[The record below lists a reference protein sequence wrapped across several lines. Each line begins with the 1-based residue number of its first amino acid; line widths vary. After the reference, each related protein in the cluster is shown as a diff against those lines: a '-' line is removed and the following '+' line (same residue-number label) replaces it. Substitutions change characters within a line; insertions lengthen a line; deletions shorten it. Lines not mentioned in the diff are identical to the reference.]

1 MLCCRQ
7 DAEGCRVRGIR
18 GAATVDDNSRESI
31 LTTTRDLLQ
40 EMQSRNALQPDDLS
54 AVLFTLT
61 DDLDAAFPA
70 EAARQLGWVDVPLMC
85 FQEVRVAG
93 ALERVV
99 RVLMLWNRDVPQ
111 RSVCHVYRGGARAL
125 RADLADQE
133 RSLFS

>member
-1 MLCCRQ
+1 M
-7 DAEGCRVRGIR
+7 RGIR
-18 GAATVDDNSRESI
+18 GAATVDKNSRESI

-40 EMQSRNALQPDDLS
+40 EMQSCNAIQSEDLS

-85 FQEVRVAG
+85 FQEVRVPG

-99 RVLMLWNRDVPQ
+99 RVLMLWNRDVAQ
-111 RSVCHVYRGGARAL
+111 DSVCHVYRGGARAL
-125 RADLADQE
+125 RPDVAGRD
-133 RSLFS
+133 RSLWT